1 MSDAI
6 VKHQGGELF
15 NVSMERFDGAFK
27 LAHTL
32 AASGMFPDAK
42 TAEKACVKVMAGL
55 EMGIAPMAAMT
66 GIHVIEVGGRVSVTA
81 GANLMAQCVKEHP
94 DYDYKVNEF
103 TKDRCEIEFF
113 SRGADGE
120 MTSLGI
126 SDFDMKDAK
135 AAGVSMNSNSS
146 WMKFPRNMLFARAV
160 SNGFKWYCPNAIGG
174 LRVYTPE
181 EVGAPVNDDGDL
193 DISKAKFADSVE
205 IEKKAEERV
214 GSFEQATNQLEDDR
228 KKFDDVMT
236 WAREDQII
244 TEEVYEK
251 SMEWKTSVAS
261 SSKLRK
267 KTSEWEKKRERW
279 NDVNCPQLI
288 EALGG
293 DDSFNTTTLLYI
305 SGDLSKDDY
314 LSTFNSLKEAWDV
327 DPEEAENEPEDR
339 EEEVKAAAQALFEE
353 STLEKLEET
362 QMMMDERDDES
373 VAGDELWNCCSSLAV
388 TANAQTMFRM
398 RVRQAWHKQDSSMPI
413 NAGGDYPYADVPVG
427 VLRAPFKFLTTKTL
441 KLKKS

>member
-94 DYDYKVNEF
+94 DYDYVVNEF
-103 TKDRCEIEFF
+103 TKERCEIEFF

-135 AAGVSMNSNSS
+135 AAGVSMNAGSS
-146 WMKFPRNMLFARAV
+146 WSKFPRNMLFARAV

-205 IEKKAEERV
+205 IEKEKV

-267 KTSEWEKKRERW
+267 KISEWEKKRERW

-293 DDSFNTTTLLYI
+293 DDSFNTTTLQYI

-314 LSTFNSLKEAWDV
+314 LSTWNSLKD
-327 DPEEAENEPEDR
+327 AENEPEDR
-339 EEEVKAAAQALFEE
+339 EEE
-353 STLEKLEET
+353 STLEKLNET

-398 RVRQAWHKQDSSMPI
+398 RVRQAWHKLDSSMPI
-413 NAGGDYPYADVPVG
+413 NAGEDYPYADIPVG
-427 VLRAPFKFLTTKTL
+427 VLREPFKFLTTKTL
-441 KLKKS
+441 KLKS

>member
-94 DYDYKVNEF
+94 DYDYVVNEF
-103 TKDRCEIEFF
+103 TKERCEIEFF

-135 AAGVSMNSNSS
+135 AAGVSMNAGSS
-146 WMKFPRNMLFARAV
+146 WSKFPRNMLFARAV

-205 IEKKAEERV
+205 IEKEKV

-251 SMEWKTSVAS
+251 SMEWKATAS
-261 SSKLRK
+261 SPKLRK

-293 DDSFNTTTLLYI
+293 DDSFNTTTLQYI

-314 LSTFNSLKEAWDV
+314 LSTWNSLKD
-327 DPEEAENEPEDR
+327 AENEPEDR
-339 EEEVKAAAQALFEE
+339 EEE
-353 STLEKLEET
+353 STLEKLNET

-398 RVRQAWHKQDSSMPI
+398 RVRQAWHKLDSSMPI
-413 NAGGDYPYADVPVG
+413 NAGEDYPYADIPVG
-427 VLRAPFKFLTTKTL
+427 VLREPFKFLTTKTL
-441 KLKKS
+441 KLKS

>member
-94 DYDYKVNEF
+94 DYDYVVNEF
-103 TKDRCEIEFF
+103 TKERSEIEFF

-135 AAGVSMNSNSS
+135 AAGVSMNAGSS
-146 WMKFPRNMLFARAV
+146 WSKFPRNMLFARAV

-205 IEKKAEERV
+205 IEKEKV

-267 KTSEWEKKRERW
+267 KISEWEKKRERW

-293 DDSFNTTTLLYI
+293 DDSFNTTTLQYI

-314 LSTFNSLKEAWDV
+314 LSTWNSLKD
-327 DPEEAENEPEDR
+327 AENEPEDR
-339 EEEVKAAAQALFEE
+339 EEE
-353 STLEKLEET
+353 STLEKLNET

-398 RVRQAWHKQDSSMPI
+398 RVRQAWHKLDSSMPI
-413 NAGGDYPYADVPVG
+413 NAGEDYPYADIPVG
-427 VLRAPFKFLTTKTL
+427 VLREPFKFLTTKTL
-441 KLKKS
+441 KLKS

>member
-32 AASGMFPDAK
+32 AASGMFPDA
-42 TAEKACVKVMAGL
+42 
-55 EMGIAPMAAMT
+55 
-66 GIHVIEVGGRVSVTA
+66 
-81 GANLMAQCVKEHP
+81 
-94 DYDYKVNEF
+94 
-103 TKDRCEIEFF
+103 
-113 SRGADGE
+113 

-135 AAGVSMNSNSS
+135 AAGVSMNAGSS
-146 WMKFPRNMLFARAV
+146 WSKFPRNMLFARAV

-205 IEKKAEERV
+205 IEKEQV
-214 GSFEQATNQLEDDR
+214 GSPQGSLVLEGDR

-293 DDSFNTTTLLYI
+293 DDGFNTTTLLYI

-327 DPEEAENEPEDR
+327 DPEEENEDAPATLA
-339 EEEVKAAAQALFEE
+339 V
-353 STLEKLEET
+353 STQEKIVET
-362 QMMMDERDDES
+362 QMMIDEKDDDS
-373 VAGDELWNCCSSLAV
+373 VIGDELWSRLAALALV
-388 TANAQTMFRM
+388 SGSQTIFQMQIRT
-398 RVRQAWHKQDSSMPI
+398 AWHALDETISVQSV
-413 NAGGDYPYADVPVG
+413 GDFSYAS
-427 VLRAPFKFLTTKTL
+427 APAATARKAFKFLVQ
-441 KLKKS
+441 KLSSK

>member
-1 MSDAI
+1 MSAI

-94 DYDYKVNEF
+94 DYDYVVNEF
-103 TKDRCEIEFF
+103 TKERCEIEFY

-135 AAGVSMNSNSS
+135 AAGVSMNAGSS
-146 WMKFPRNMLFARAV
+146 WSKIPRNMLFARAV

-205 IEKKAEERV
+205 IEKEKV

-267 KTSEWEKKRERW
+267 KISEWEKKRERW

-293 DDSFNTTTLLYI
+293 DDSFNTTTLQYI

-314 LSTFNSLKEAWDV
+314 LSTWNSLKD
-327 DPEEAENEPEDR
+327 AENEPEDR
-339 EEEVKAAAQALFEE
+339 EEE
-353 STLEKLEET
+353 STLEKLNET

-398 RVRQAWHKQDSSMPI
+398 RVRQAWHKLDSSMPI
-413 NAGGDYPYADVPVG
+413 NAGEDYPYADIPVG
-427 VLRAPFKFLTTKTL
+427 VLREPFKFLTTKTL
-441 KLKKS
+441 KLKS

>member
-1 MSDAI
+1 MSAI

-94 DYDYKVNEF
+94 DYDYVVNEF
-103 TKDRCEIEFF
+103 TKERCEIEFF

-135 AAGVSMNSNSS
+135 AAGVSMNAGSS
-146 WMKFPRNMLFARAV
+146 WSKFPRNMLFARAV

-205 IEKKAEERV
+205 IEKEKV

-267 KTSEWEKKRERW
+267 KISEWEKKRERW

-293 DDSFNTTTLLYI
+293 DDSFNTTTLQYI

-314 LSTFNSLKEAWDV
+314 LSTWNSLKD
-327 DPEEAENEPEDR
+327 AENEPEDR
-339 EEEVKAAAQALFEE
+339 EEE
-353 STLEKLEET
+353 STLEKLNET

-398 RVRQAWHKQDSSMPI
+398 RVRQAWHKLDSSMPI
-413 NAGGDYPYADVPVG
+413 NAGEDYPYADIPVG
-427 VLRAPFKFLTTKTL
+427 VLREPFKFLTTKTL
-441 KLKKS
+441 KLKS

>member
-81 GANLMAQCVKEHP
+81 GANLMALCVKEHP
-94 DYDYKVNEF
+94 DYDYVVNEF
-103 TKDRCEIEFF
+103 TKERCEIEFY

-135 AAGVSMNSNSS
+135 AAGVSMNAGSS
-146 WMKFPRNMLFARAV
+146 WSKFPRNMLFARAV

-205 IEKKAEERV
+205 IEKEKV

-267 KTSEWEKKRERW
+267 KISEWEKKRERW

-293 DDSFNTTTLLYI
+293 DDDFNTTTLQYI

-314 LSTFNSLKEAWDV
+314 LSTWNSLKD
-327 DPEEAENEPEDR
+327 AENEPEDR
-339 EEEVKAAAQALFEE
+339 EEE
-353 STLEKLEET
+353 STLEKLNET

-398 RVRQAWHKQDSSMPI
+398 RVRQAWHKLDSSMPI
-413 NAGGDYPYADVPVG
+413 NAGEDYPYADIPVG
-427 VLRAPFKFLTTKTL
+427 VLREPFKFLTTKTL
-441 KLKKS
+441 KLKS

>member
-1 MSDAI
+1 MSAI

-94 DYDYKVNEF
+94 DYDYVVNEF
-103 TKDRCEIEFF
+103 TKERCEIEFF

-135 AAGVSMNSNSS
+135 AAGVSMNAGSS
-146 WMKFPRNMLFARAV
+146 WSKFPRNMLFARAV

-205 IEKKAEERV
+205 IEKEKV

-267 KTSEWEKKRERW
+267 KISEWEKKRERW

-293 DDSFNTTTLLYI
+293 DDSFNTTTLQYI

-314 LSTFNSLKEAWDV
+314 LSTWNSLKD
-327 DPEEAENEPEDR
+327 AENEPEDR
-339 EEEVKAAAQALFEE
+339 EEE
-353 STLEKLEET
+353 STLEKLNET

-373 VAGDELWNCCSSLAV
+373 VAGDELWNCCSSLAA

-398 RVRQAWHKQDSSMPI
+398 RVRQAWHKLDSSMPI
-413 NAGGDYPYADVPVG
+413 NAGEDYPYADIPVG
-427 VLRAPFKFLTTKTL
+427 VLREPFKFLTTKTL
-441 KLKKS
+441 KLKS

>member
-1 MSDAI
+1 MSAI

-94 DYDYKVNEF
+94 DYDYVVNEF
-103 TKDRCEIEFF
+103 TKERCEIEFF

-135 AAGVSMNSNSS
+135 AAGVSMNAGSS
-146 WMKFPRNMLFARAV
+146 WSKFPRNMLFARAV

-193 DISKAKFADSVE
+193 DISKAKFAYSVE
-205 IEKKAEERV
+205 IEKEKV

-267 KTSEWEKKRERW
+267 KISEWEKKRERW

-293 DDSFNTTTLLYI
+293 DDSFNTTTLQYI

-314 LSTFNSLKEAWDV
+314 LSTWNSLKD
-327 DPEEAENEPEDR
+327 AENEPEDR
-339 EEEVKAAAQALFEE
+339 EEE
-353 STLEKLEET
+353 STLEKLNET

-398 RVRQAWHKQDSSMPI
+398 RVRQAWHKLDSSMPI
-413 NAGGDYPYADVPVG
+413 NAGEDYPYADIPVG
-427 VLRAPFKFLTTKTL
+427 VLREPFKFLTTKTL
-441 KLKKS
+441 KLKS

>member
-1 MSDAI
+1 MSAI

-81 GANLMAQCVKEHP
+81 GANLMAQRGKEHP

-103 TKDRCEIEFF
+103 TKERCEIEFY

-135 AAGVSMNSNSS
+135 AAGVSMNAGSS
-146 WMKFPRNMLFARAV
+146 WSKFPRNMLFARAV

-205 IEKKAEERV
+205 IEKEKV

-267 KTSEWEKKRERW
+267 KISEWEKKRERW

-293 DDSFNTTTLLYI
+293 DDDFNTTTLQYI

-314 LSTFNSLKEAWDV
+314 LSTWNSLKD
-327 DPEEAENEPEDR
+327 AENEPEDR
-339 EEEVKAAAQALFEE
+339 EEE
-353 STLEKLEET
+353 STLEKLNET

-398 RVRQAWHKQDSSMPI
+398 RVRQAWHKLDSSMPI
-413 NAGGDYPYADVPVG
+413 NAGEDYPYADIPVG
-427 VLRAPFKFLTTKTL
+427 VLREPFKFLTTKTL
-441 KLKKS
+441 KLKS

>member
-42 TAEKACVKVMAGL
+42 TAEKACVKVMAGM

-103 TKDRCEIEFF
+103 TKERCEIEFY

-135 AAGVSMNSNSS
+135 AAGVSMNAGSS
-146 WMKFPRNMLFARAV
+146 WSKFPRNMLFARAV

-205 IEKKAEERV
+205 IEKEKV
-214 GSFEQATNQLEDDR
+214 GSPQGSLVLEGDR

-251 SMEWKTSVAS
+251 SMEWKATAS
-261 SSKLRK
+261 SPKLRK

-293 DDSFNTTTLLYI
+293 DDDFNTTTLQYI
-305 SGDLSKDDY
+305 SGDVSKDDY

-327 DPEEAENEPEDR
+327 DPEEENEDAPATLA
-339 EEEVKAAAQALFEE
+339 V
-353 STLEKLEET
+353 STQEKIVET
-362 QMMMDERDDES
+362 QMMIDEKDDDS
-373 VAGDELWNCCSSLAV
+373 VIGDELWSRLAALALV
-388 TANAQTMFRM
+388 SGSQTIFQMQIRT
-398 RVRQAWHKQDSSMPI
+398 AWHALDETISVQSV
-413 NAGGDYPYADVPVG
+413 GDFSYAS
-427 VLRAPFKFLTTKTL
+427 APAATARKAFKFLVQ
-441 KLKKS
+441 KLSSK